1 MKISKR
7 KRDFQRKSLPIS
19 RSPPLLA
26 CRIKTEADSV
36 FQAFYVA
43 PAQWFGHPT
52 ANWSTE
58 GWHGRKKTKQA
69 AGLHSSFAPFP
80 PFALLLSLMFP
91 WLICPPLPTVSL
103 VHFVVLRH
111 EQDAD
116 HSAKGKSV
124 IQGKVRERACED
136 NFGSN
141 STVFG

>member
-1 MKISKR
+1 MWPLHNGLAIL
-7 KRDFQRKSLPIS
+7 LP
-19 RSPPLLA
+19 
-26 CRIKTEADSV
+26 TEALRD
-36 FQAFYVA
+36 
-43 PAQWFGHPT
+43 GM
-52 ANWSTE
+52 E
-58 GWHGRKKTKQA
+58 EKKNKQA

-124 IQGKVRERACED
+124 IQGKVR
-136 NFGSN
+136 
-141 STVFG
+141 